1 MVTRPLDLLSK
12 VRRPSA
18 GVEWLYFVN
27 GGLIA
32 LFFVLFG
39 SRFVISPG
47 ITVSSEAGVRE
58 LRLPKVPQSAVVGA
72 PTSIVIS
79 VAGPNLI
86 FTDDGKYTFAEIRRW
101 LLERGKKEPGARL
114 LLRTEAALLLGDF
127 TEIFS
132 AAHEAGFL
140 VLLAAEPVG
149 TVGASAPSPMLGSSS
164 GR

>member
-12 VRRPSA
+12 VKRPA
-18 GVEWLYFVN
+18 VGTDWLYFVN
-27 GGLIA
+27 AGLIA
-32 LFFVLFG
+32 LFFILFG

-47 ITVSSEAGVRE
+47 ILVSTEQGNRE
-58 LRLPKVPQSAVVGA
+58 MVLPRIPESRIVGA
-72 PTSIVIS
+72 PTTVVIS
-79 VAGPNLI
+79 VAGPDLV

-132 AAHEAGFL
+132 AAHQAGFV
-140 VLLAAEPVG
+140 VLLAAEAES
-149 TVGASAPSPMLGSSS
+149 TASPKAEIPSSHKKGF
-164 GR
+164 